1 MRLLNLHALLFL
13 TGITLILCGYWL
25 LAVPPDALY
34 EQVLARVK
42 GGIFSVL
49 GGSGILIAW
58 LTKR

>member
-1 MRLLNLHALLFL
+1 MNNLHRYLLML
-13 TGITLILCGYWL
+13 GIALILYGYWL